1 MLVRLEPQQ
10 VCMRCA
16 KADAPVKRNV
26 RRGFAGMKK
35 MKTRGFMAVLI
46 GLLLSCCLATVAQAA
61 GYKDVYGKTLDRV
74 RVRAKASLSADIEDN
89 IVSGACV
96 YALDTDYVGG
106 NTFIRIRY
114 RDLQGDI
121 ATGWVCQN
129 DGSKTY
135 VKMLSKADAKNYF
148 GVEGG
153 DLPSKRVGTFTRS
166 DKTSSNNTSG
176 VTGKY
181 GYLQNG
187 SSGSDVRRLQ
197 QKLTELGYYKGNITG
212 SYGNLTE
219 QAVKDFQK
227 KAGLYDDGIAG
238 PATQAKLFGTSSS
251 SSSSSSSSK
260 VNLTSSQISQLQSD
274 LKELK
279 LYDGSITGNY
289 GTKTEEAVRKFQR
302 KYGLSADGI
311 AGEKTL
317 DKIASVLSG
326 SSSSGSSGTIS
337 TSSTLK
343 LNSTGTAV
351 RTLQQNLKTLG
362 FYDGSVTGNYGPMT
376 EEAVRKFQRKNDLS
390 ADGVAGKKTLEKI
403 NAAMGGGSNDG
414 SGTSTGGSTTTLKE
428 GSSGEAVKTL
438 QENLKTLKYYTGSVT
453 GSYGSLTKEA
463 VRKFQKDNDLTADGV
478 AGPKT
483 LNKITAKITGKDP
496 ESGDGVIT
504 TPTLRSNYG
513 RTNKDKVNVRTSPTG
528 NSKTILA
535 LNTYF
540 KINSSMSSNN
550 YVWYNITFT
559 VGGYTSSGYIR
570 SDMVYV
576 LTKSEAESYLAGNVT
591 GGGEV
596 VVNGYIKVTADNVR
610 LRQEAST
617 DSSVMGT
624 TSKGAIY
631 PYISTKKDGDGKKWY
646 GLKIGSWIRED
657 FVTTNVSDDEIKG
670 SGSGSGGYRTLTL
683 NMEGEDVKS
692 LQQALRKLGYYPESK
707 SITGRYGTGT
717 AEAVRQFQLD
727 HNITADA
734 KAGPK
739 TQTAIYAKLNSSAS
753 TPPAYGLDGTA
764 FFNPDY
770 FASKEAIKKA
780 WGSGKA
786 TLYDITSGR
795 SWNIVL
801 QSAGNHFDVEPATAD
816 DTAVM
821 CAAYGVGSAL
831 ELTDDNGHWKRR
843 PVLLTI
849 GKSTFCGSMY
859 GVVHGSQ
866 KVTNNNYPGQFCI
879 HLKNSKTHGSDHV
892 DDDHQAAIAKAVTW
906 VKNNK
911 TNGAEPGSV
920 YPAPTT

>member
-1 MLVRLEPQQ
+1 M
-10 VCMRCA
+10 
-16 KADAPVKRNV
+16 
-26 RRGFAGMKK
+26 
-35 MKTRGFMAVLI
+35 
-46 GLLLSCCLATVAQAA
+46 
-61 GYKDVYGKTLDRV
+61 
-74 RVRAKASLSADIEDN
+74 
-89 IVSGACV
+89 
-96 YALDTDYVGG
+96 
-106 NTFIRIRY
+106 
-114 RDLQGDI
+114 
-121 ATGWVCQN
+121 
-129 DGSKTY
+129 
-135 VKMLSKADAKNYF
+135 
-148 GVEGG
+148 
-153 DLPSKRVGTFTRS
+153 
-166 DKTSSNNTSG
+166 
-176 VTGKY
+176 
-181 GYLQNG
+181 
-187 SSGSDVRRLQ
+187 
-197 QKLTELGYYKGNITG
+197 
-212 SYGNLTE
+212 
-219 QAVKDFQK
+219 
-227 KAGLYDDGIAG
+227 
-238 PATQAKLFGTSSS
+238 
-251 SSSSSSSSK
+251 
-260 VNLTSSQISQLQSD
+260 
-274 LKELK
+274 
-279 LYDGSITGNY
+279 
-289 GTKTEEAVRKFQR
+289 
-302 KYGLSADGI
+302 
-311 AGEKTL
+311 
-317 DKIASVLSG
+317 
-326 SSSSGSSGTIS
+326 
-337 TSSTLK
+337 
-343 LNSTGTAV
+343 
-351 RTLQQNLKTLG
+351 
-362 FYDGSVTGNYGPMT
+362 
-376 EEAVRKFQRKNDLS
+376 
-390 ADGVAGKKTLEKI
+390 
-403 NAAMGGGSNDG
+403 
-414 SGTSTGGSTTTLKE
+414 
-428 GSSGEAVKTL
+428 
-438 QENLKTLKYYTGSVT
+438 
-453 GSYGSLTKEA
+453 
-463 VRKFQKDNDLTADGV
+463 
-478 AGPKT
+478 
-483 LNKITAKITGKDP
+483 
-496 ESGDGVIT
+496 
-504 TPTLRSNYG
+504 
-513 RTNKDKVNVRTSPTG
+513 
-528 NSKTILA
+528 
-535 LNTYF
+535 
-540 KINSSMSSNN
+540 
-550 YVWYNITFT
+550 
-559 VGGYTSSGYIR
+559 
-570 SDMVYV
+570 
-576 LTKSEAESYLAGNVT
+576 
-591 GGGEV
+591 
-596 VVNGYIKVTADNVR
+596 TADNVR

-764 FFNPDY
+764 YYNVDY
-770 FASKEAIKKA
+770 FEYKDKIKSA

-786 TLYDITSGR
+786 TVYDITSGR

>member
-1 MLVRLEPQQ
+1 
-10 VCMRCA
+10 
-16 KADAPVKRNV
+16 
-26 RRGFAGMKK
+26 
-35 MKTRGFMAVLI
+35 MAVLI
-46 GLLLSCCLATVAQAA
+46 GLLLSCCLATAAQAA

-135 VKMLSKADAKNYF
+135 VKMLSKADAKNYY

-166 DKTSSNNTSG
+166 DKTSSNSTSG
-176 VTGKY
+176 VAGKY

-238 PATQAKLFGTSSS
+238 PATQAKIFGTSSS
-251 SSSSSSSSK
+251 SSSSSSNSK

-274 LKELK
+274 LKDLK
-279 LYDGSITGNY
+279 FYNGSITGNY
-289 GTKTEEAVRKFQR
+289 GEKTEEAVRKFQR

-317 DKIASVLSG
+317 DKIASVMSG

-343 LNSTGTAV
+343 LNSTGSAV
-351 RTLQQNLKTLG
+351 KTLQQNLKTLG

-376 EEAVRKFQRKNDLS
+376 EEAVRKFQRKNGLS
-390 ADGVAGKKTLEKI
+390 ADGVAGTKTLEKI
-403 NAAMGGGSNDG
+403 NAAMGGGSTSG
-414 SGTSTGGSTTTLKE
+414 SGGSEGGGTTTLKL
-428 GSSGEAVKTL
+428 GSTGDAVKTL
-438 QENLKTLKYYTGSVT
+438 QENLKTLKYYTGSIT

-463 VRKFQKDNDLTADGV
+463 VRKFQKANDLTADGV
-478 AGPKT
+478 AGAKT
-483 LNKITAKITGKDP
+483 LNKITAKITGNDP
-496 ESGDGVIT
+496 ESGDGVIV
-504 TPTLRSNYG
+504 TPSLRSNYG

-528 NSKTILA
+528 KSKTILA

-540 KINSSMSSNN
+540 QINSSMSSNN
-550 YVWYNITFT
+550 YLWYNITFT

-576 LTKSEAESYLAGNVT
+576 LTKSEAESYLAGNVI
-591 GGGEV
+591 GGGEL
-596 VVNGYIKVTADNVR
+596 VVNGYVKVTADNVR
-610 LRQEAST
+610 LRKDAST
-617 DSSVMGT
+617 DSSVMSTASRG
-624 TSKGAIY
+624 SVYAY
-631 PYISTKKDGDGKKWY
+631 VSTKKDGDGKKWY
-646 GLKIGSWIRED
+646 GLKVGSWIRED
-657 FVTTNVSDDEIKG
+657 FVTTSVSDDEISGGG
-670 SGSGSGGYRTLTL
+670 SSGYRTLVL
-683 NMEGEDVKS
+683 NSSGEDVTA
-692 LQQALRKLGYYPESK
+692 LQQALRRLGYYPESK
-707 SITGRYGTGT
+707 SITGNYGTGT

-727 HNITADA
+727 NNLTADA
-734 KAGPK
+734 KAGAK
-739 TQTAIYAKLNSSAS
+739 TQAAIYAKLNSSAS
-753 TPPAYGLDGTA
+753 TTPAYGLDGTA
-764 FFNPDY
+764 YFNADY

-786 TLYDITSGR
+786 TLYDINSGK

-821 CAAYGVGSAL
+821 CAAYGVGSAA

-859 GVVHGSQ
+859 GVVHGTQ
-866 KVTNNNYPGQFCI
+866 KVTNNNYKGQFCI
-879 HLKNSKTHGSDHV
+879 HLLNSKTHGSDHV
-892 DDDHQAAIAKAVTW
+892 DDAHQAAIKKAVEW
-906 VKNNK
+906 VKEKK
-911 TNGAEPGSV
+911 TSGAEPGNT
-920 YPAPTT
+920 YPAP